1 MTHSIDVNVSGIV
14 ATQPVQVSTSK
25 GVSFTR
31 FRLAS
36 TCKFRLNTGD
46 WKSGKTHWFTVKAW
60 GKMAENIVLSVSKG
74 DSLLVFGRLQVEN
87 WKNDDSHGTDVCVH
101 AVSVGQDLCF
111 GRTLGYEKN
120 IYDSKTY
127 PQNIDENI
135 SNDVNDAFSNI
146 DVESFTKNSVIET
159 YDETLSLC

>member
-14 ATQPVQVSTSK
+14 ATQPIQLSTSK
-25 GVSFTR
+25 GGSFTR

-36 TCKFRLNTGD
+36 TCKFRSPSGD
-46 WKSGKTHWFTVKAW
+46 WKSSKTHWFTVKAW
-60 GKMAENIVLSVSKG
+60 GRMAENIVSSIKKG

-87 WKNDDSHGTDVCVH
+87 WKNEESHGTDVCIH
-101 AVSVGQDLCF
+101 AVSLGQDLCF
-111 GRTLGYEKN
+111 GRTLGYERN
-120 IYDSKTY
+120 IYNTKNFDQTA
-127 PQNIDENI
+127 NENI
-135 SNDVNDAFSNI
+135 SNNIDEAFSNI